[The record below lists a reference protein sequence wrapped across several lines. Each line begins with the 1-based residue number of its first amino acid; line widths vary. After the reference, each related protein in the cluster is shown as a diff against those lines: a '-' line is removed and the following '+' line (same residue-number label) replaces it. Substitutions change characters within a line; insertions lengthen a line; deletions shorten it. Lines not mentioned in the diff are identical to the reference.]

1 MFCGKCGSE
10 RVGIDA
16 YCRACGTAFDDPGTP
31 QTADG
36 SSDAAVVPPAP
47 VGEEPGEAFPSWAAA
62 GAVLATIFAP
72 FISLIVALVMYG
84 NEKRLGRRGFLKN
97 WAIGSA
103 AWLGVGVLIFIVI
116 FASAGGGGG
125 CKGGRDPFGL
135 PSYESSD
142 NVHWQ
147 ETVACVNGGQTTFSV
162 PAGKVPGN
170 GGSSSP

>member
-1 MFCGKCGSE
+1 VRHSVRRSGE
-10 RVGIDA
+10 
-16 YCRACGTAFDDPGTP
+16 TAN
-31 QTADG
+31 DG
-36 SSDAAVVPPAP
+36 RLARHRRRPAP

-72 FISLIVALVMYG
+72 FISLIVAVVMYG
-84 NEKRLGRRGFLKN
+84 NEKRLRRRGFLKN

-103 AWLGVGVLIFIVI
+103 AWLGVGALIFVGV
-116 FASAGGGGG
+116 FASAGGGG
-125 CKGGRDPFGL
+125 CKGGRDPFAL

-142 NVHWQ
+142 NVRWQ

-162 PAGKVPGN
+162 PASKVPGN